1 MVKMIVSQAMVS
13 LEILNISS
21 PFANMSSSFTLL
33 KKDRKFEIR
42 GNLAVYIRKDYVDR
56 AKYGHD
62 V

>member
-1 MVKMIVSQAMVS
+1 MVS
-13 LEILNISS
+13 VEILDISS

-33 KKDRKFEIR
+33 KKDRKFEIL

-56 AKYGHD
+56 AKDGHD

>member
-1 MVKMIVSQAMVS
+1 MVS
-13 LEILNISS
+13 VEILDISL

-42 GNLAVYIRKDYVDR
+42 WNLAVYIRKDYVDR
-56 AKYGHD
+56 AKDGHN